1 MRNQVLLIKDIV
13 VKEELYPRKHYS
25 KKVVNEYVADMK
37 RGASFPNIYIAKF
50 KGKFYLVDGRHRLEA
65 YIILGDKHIQCEVK
79 DNFPSFND
87 IYLASFRANDKHGHR
102 LTREDRM
109 KVALKLAEF
118 KFDIDD
124 ISKLTRIQVSTIDNV
139 ISSKVQKLVIGQQVK
154 SGRLPRVYTD
164 KMKRR
169 EETKVDVV
177 DTVKIKIESKD
188 DIQIYELEQILK
200 YFKETKLL
208 LDDKKVSN
216 LIRNI
221 KKVLKKKYPKL

>member
-13 VKEELYPRKHYS
+13 IKEELYPRKHYN
-25 KKVVNEYVADMK
+25 KTVVNEYVADMK
-37 RGASFPNIYIAKF
+37 RGAVFPDIYIAKF
-50 KGKFYLVDGRHRLEA
+50 KGKLYLVDGRHRIEA
-65 YIILGDKHIQCEVK
+65 YKILGDKHIQCEVK

-124 ISKLTRIQVSTIDNV
+124 ISKLTRIQVHTIDNA
-139 ISSKVQKLVIGQQVK
+139 ISGKVQKLVIGEQVK
-154 SGRLPRVYTD
+154 SGKLPKVFIE
-164 KMKRR
+164 KVKRR

-177 DTVKIKIESKD
+177 DTPKIKIESKD
-188 DIQIYELEQILK
+188 DVQIYELEQILK
-200 YFKETKLL
+200 YFKQTKLI
-208 LDDKKVSN
+208 LDVNKISN